1 MQMAPLLDSLRMEKL
16 AEHATEK
23 VLAQRVLCDQLGQDA
38 TQETPL
44 VDIEKIL
51 LQTLG
56 SAGELVHAKVCTVF
70 LVDNS
75 SAELVSAHEFASG
88 QIRERDEEIR
98 VRAHL
103 TAFPSLR
110 RKRGCRSADP
120 PFVPT
125 PLDRYRSH
133 LASYQRVRSSASP

>member
-1 MQMAPLLDSLRMEKL
+1 MQMAPLFDSLRMEKL
-16 AEHATEK
+16 AEHAMEK
-23 VLAQRVLCDQLGQDA
+23 VLAQRVLCDQLWQTA

-70 LVDNS
+70 LVDNT
-75 SAELVSAHEFASG
+75 SAELVSAHELASG

-103 TAFPSLR
+103 SALPSLR
-110 RKRGCRSADP
+110 RKQHCRFAEP
-120 PFVPT
+120 LFVPT

-133 LASYQRVRSSASP
+133 PASCQRVRSSGSP